1 MEEKKEEVKQEG
13 EFKVKKKPGR
23 PKKLTSS
30 KKETPK
36 IEFKKEEDAVQES
49 KTEETLLQPD
59 EKKEEQNVG
68 LQEVGSTHK
77 EESVTKEIKEE
88 VTPIAEI
95 TEDEQ
100 KEVKDTEK
108 KLEEA
113 IRDEKVLGKKLPENI
128 EKLVSF
134 MEETGGDIN
143 DYVRLNADYSNVD
156 EDTLLKEYYK
166 NTKPHLD
173 SSEID
178 FIMEE
183 NFKVDEDY
191 DEERDQRRKKL
202 AKKEEVAK
210 AKNFLED
217 LKTKYYD
224 EIKSRPTVN
233 NEMSKA
239 SEFFNRYNKEQE
251 IAKKRH
257 EDFKNSTNKMFS
269 EEFKGFD
276 FSVGEKKFRYSV
288 NNPSDV
294 AEAQSDISNVVK
306 KFLNDKGEV
315 IDVKGYHKAMYAAR
329 NADTIAQHFYEQG
342 KADAVKDVVAKSK
355 NINKDV
361 RQTSTPDDIY
371 LNGFKVKAVSGVNSS
386 KLKIKKK

>member
-13 EFKVKKKPGR
+13 DFKMKKKPGR
-23 PKKLTSS
+23 PKKLAN
-30 KKETPK
+30 KKLETPK
-36 IEFKKEEDAVQES
+36 IEIKKEENATTEPSAVDADKQTDDVQKVEGSIPESTMQES
-49 KTEETLLQPD
+49 T
-59 EKKEEQNVG
+59 KEEKEDKVDSG
-68 LQEVGSTHK
+68 TPIQEIKV
-77 EESVTKEIKEE
+77 EEIKEKQPE
-88 VTPIAEI
+88 VVALNPTTRELPESVEKLINFM
-95 TEDEQ
+95 
-100 KEVKDTEK
+100 KDT
-108 KLEEA
+108 
-113 IRDEKVLGKKLPENI
+113 
-128 EKLVSF
+128 
-134 MEETGGDIN
+134 GGNVN

-210 AKNFLED
+210 AKDFLED
-217 LKTKYYD
+217 LKSKYYE
-224 EIKSRPTVN
+224 EIKLRPNVS
-233 NEMSKA
+233 NEMSRA

-257 EDFKNSTNKMFS
+257 EDFKSVTNDYFS

-276 FSVGEKKFRYSV
+276 FAVGEKAFRYSV
-288 NNPSDV
+288 NNPNEV
-294 AEAQSDISNVVK
+294 AEAQSDISNVLK

-315 IDVKGYHKAMYAAR
+315 IDYKGYHKAMYAAR
-329 NADTIAQHFYEQG
+329 NADTIANHFYEQG
-342 KADAVKDVVAKSK
+342 KADATRNVIAQSK
-355 NINKDV
+355 NIDAGA
-361 RQTSTPDDIY
+361 RQTKAPDDIY
-371 LNGFKVKAVSGVNSS
+371 LNGLKVKTVSGVNSS
-386 KLKIKKK
+386 KLKIKRK